1 MCMSDEFIEKYG
13 QELFD
18 EIFEVV
24 IGDST
29 SENVSILSVHKIDV
43 INLEAYG
50 VFTDK
55 NGKEISFELENGNRD
70 GSRILDFGEDF
81 EKPEK
86 LQSIQ
91 YYDLNEE
98 ALTSLKSVLSDVE
111 YKQAEISFNITRNK
125 FEELRPMFDEESRK
139 MDYDK
144 HFSPTHKINTH
155 YNELMNKF
163 GSNNLGVPYVV
174 IKTKEVVVDY

>member
-1 MCMSDEFIEKYG
+1 MSDEFIEEYG
-13 QELFD
+13 QDLFD
-18 EIFEVV
+18 EIFSVV

-29 SENVSILSVHKIDV
+29 SENVSILSVHNIDA
-43 INLEAYG
+43 INIEAFG
-50 VFTDK
+50 NFTDK
-55 NGKEISFELENGNRD
+55 NGNKISFEIEDGDRD

-98 ALTSLKSVLSDVE
+98 ALTSLKVSLSEDE
-111 YKQAEISFNITRNK
+111 YKKAEKSFEITRKK
-125 FEELRPMFDEESRK
+125 FELLRPMFDEESRK

-144 HFSPTHKINTH
+144 HFSPTYKVNKH

-163 GSNNLGVPYVV
+163 GSNNIGVPYVV
-174 IKTKEVVVDY
+174 IKSKEVIVDY